1 MDKLQRMQ
9 ELIDQLNA
17 ASRAYYDGN
26 DAVMSDDAWDA
37 MYAELRALEQETG
50 ERLDASPTKRVGGEV
65 LEGFQPHRH
74 IARLWSMD
82 KAQSE
87 EEIIAWAQRCEKLT
101 REAGGL
107 PDNAYCV
114 EYKLDGLT
122 LNLTYDGGKL
132 VQAATRGNGE
142 VGEGILP
149 QASTIRC
156 IPHEI
161 PFTGRME
168 VQGEC
173 IMRLS
178 TLARYNET
186 ADEPLKNARNAAAG
200 ALRNLDPKVTASRN
214 LDALFYQVGYIE
226 GKSFSSQQEMLA
238 FLKENGLPVSPFA
251 GYGATLEEAMAQ
263 VRAIEQERD
272 ALDFLID
279 GATIKLTDMRTR
291 EVLGNTDKFPRWA
304 IAFKF
309 AAQETV
315 TKLEEI
321 SWELG
326 RTGKLTPLAHL
337 EPVDI
342 CGVTVKRATLNN
354 YGDICRKRVR
364 VGSDVWVRRSNDVI
378 PEIMGVVWQG
388 EGEAPETDI
397 VPPETCPACG
407 GALTVRGAHIFC
419 LNRQTCRPQAI
430 ARMAHF
436 ASRQGMDI
444 EAFSEKTAELF
455 YDHLGVRSA
464 ADLYQLDK
472 ASMVAL
478 KGFGAK
484 KADKLLSELEKSKAC
499 ELDAFLFAIGIPNI
513 GKKTARDLM
522 EHFGTL
528 ESLMQASEE
537 ELVGLEDVGAIV
549 ASSITEFFA
558 DEENMTFVRR
568 LLEYGVNPQIHQ
580 QEAAGDLFAGMT
592 FVLTGTLPTLTRTQA
607 EEIIRK
613 NGGKAATSVSKKTS
627 VVLAGESAGSKLEKA
642 QKLGVR
648 IMDEAEFLSLT
659 SGGASEQPQTGEVQM
674 LPSEEPAQLSMD
686 DLLKM

>member
-1 MDKLQRMQ
+1 MDKTLRMQ
-9 ELIDQLNA
+9 ELISQLNA

-37 MYAELRALEQETG
+37 MYAELRRLEEETG
-50 ERLDASPTKRVGGEV
+50 ERMPDSPTRRVGGEV
-65 LEGFQPHRH
+65 LSGFEEHRH

-87 EEIIAWAQRCEKLT
+87 SEILAWAQRCEKLT
-101 REAGGL
+101 SAAGGL
-107 PDNAYCV
+107 PQNRYCV

-122 LNLTYDGGKL
+122 LNLTYDGGAL

-149 QASTIRC
+149 QAQTIRC
-156 IPHEI
+156 IPLTI
-161 PFTGRME
+161 PFKGRME

-173 IMRLS
+173 IMKLS
-178 TLARYNET
+178 TLKKYNET
-186 ADEPLKNARNAAAG
+186 AQEPLKNARNAAAG

-226 GKSFSSQQEMLA
+226 GCSFETQREMIA
-238 FLKENGLPVSPFA
+238 FMQENGLPVSPFA
-251 GYGATLEEAMAQ
+251 KEAETIDEALDFVHEIEAQ
-263 VRAIEQERD
+263 RD
-272 ALDFLID
+272 TLDFLID

-291 EVLGNTDKFPRWA
+291 EVLGTTDKFPRWA

-315 TKLEEI
+315 TKLLDI

-378 PEIMGVVWQG
+378 PEIMGVVYTG
-388 EGEAPETDI
+388 EGEAPETDV

-419 LNRQTCRPQAI
+419 MNRNTCRPQAI

-444 EAFSEKTAELF
+444 ESFSEKTAELF
-455 YDHLGVRSA
+455 YDSLGVRSA
-464 ADLYQLDK
+464 ADLYSLDK
-472 ASMVAL
+472 AGMIAL
-478 KGFGAK
+478 KGFGAR
-484 KADKLLSELEKSKAC
+484 KADKLLAELQKSKGC
-499 ELDAFLFAIGIPNI
+499 ELDSFLFAIGIPNI
-513 GKKTARDLM
+513 GRKTARDLM

-528 ESLMQASEE
+528 ESLMTATQE
-537 ELVGLEDVGAIV
+537 ELVALDDVGEIV
-549 ASSITEFFA
+549 AQSITEFFA
-558 DEENMTFVRR
+558 DEENRAFVRR
-568 LLEYGVNPQIHQ
+568 LLEAGVSPQVHRE
-580 QEAAGDLFAGMT
+580 EAAGNLFAGMT
-592 FVLTGTLPTLTRTQA
+592 FVLTGTLPTLNRAQA
-607 EEIIRK
+607 EELIRK
-613 NGGKAATSVSKKTS
+613 NGGKAAGSVSKKTS

-642 QKLGVR
+642 KTLGVR
-648 IMDEAEFLSLT
+648 IMDEETFL
-659 SGGASEQPQTGEVQM
+659 ACIEKGEI
-674 LPSEEPAQLSMD
+674 
-686 DLLKM
+686 

>member
-1 MDKLQRMQ
+1 MDKTLRMQ
-9 ELIDQLNA
+9 ELISQLNA

-37 MYAELRALEQETG
+37 MYAELRRLEEETG
-50 ERLDASPTKRVGGEV
+50 ERMPDSPTRRVGGEV
-65 LEGFQPHRH
+65 LSGFEEHRH

-87 EEIIAWAQRCEKLT
+87 SEILAWAQRCEKLT
-101 REAGGL
+101 SAAGGL
-107 PDNAYCV
+107 PQNRYCV

-122 LNLTYDGGKL
+122 LNLTYDGGAL

-149 QASTIRC
+149 QAQTIRC
-156 IPHEI
+156 IPLTI
-161 PFTGRME
+161 PFKGRME

-173 IMRLS
+173 IMKLS
-178 TLARYNET
+178 TLKKYNET
-186 ADEPLKNARNAAAG
+186 AQEPLKNARNAAAG

-226 GKSFSSQQEMLA
+226 GRSFETQREMIA
-238 FLKENGLPVSPFA
+238 FMQENGLPVSPFA
-251 GYGATLEEAMAQ
+251 KEAETIGEALDFVREIEAQ
-263 VRAIEQERD
+263 RD
-272 ALDFLID
+272 TLDFLID

-291 EVLGNTDKFPRWA
+291 EVLGTTDKFPRWA

-315 TKLEEI
+315 TKLLDI

-378 PEIMGVVWQG
+378 PEIMGVVYTG
-388 EGEAPETDI
+388 EGEAPETDV

-407 GALTVRGAHIFC
+407 GALTMRGAHIFC
-419 LNRQTCRPQAI
+419 MNRNTCRPQAI

-444 EAFSEKTAELF
+444 ESFSEKTAELF
-455 YDHLGVRSA
+455 YDSLGVRSA
-464 ADLYQLDK
+464 ADLYSLDK
-472 ASMVAL
+472 ADMIAL
-478 KGFGAK
+478 KGFGAR
-484 KADKLLSELEKSKAC
+484 KADKLLAELRKSKGC
-499 ELDAFLFAIGIPNI
+499 ELDSFLFAIGIPNI
-513 GKKTARDLM
+513 GRKTARDLM

-528 ESLMQASEE
+528 ESLMTATQE
-537 ELVGLEDVGAIV
+537 ELVALDDVGEIV
-549 ASSITEFFA
+549 AQSITEFFA
-558 DEENMTFVRR
+558 DEENRAFVRR
-568 LLEYGVNPQIHQ
+568 LLEAGVSPQVHRE
-580 QEAAGDLFAGMT
+580 EAAGNLFAGMT
-592 FVLTGTLPTLTRTQA
+592 FVLTGTLPTLNRAQA
-607 EEIIRK
+607 EELIRK
-613 NGGKAATSVSKKTS
+613 NGGKAAGSVSKKTS

-642 QKLGVR
+642 KTLGVR
-648 IMDEAEFLSLT
+648 IMDEETFL
-659 SGGASEQPQTGEVQM
+659 ACIEKGEI
-674 LPSEEPAQLSMD
+674 
-686 DLLKM
+686 

>member
-1 MDKLQRMQ
+1 MDDGLMRA
-9 ELIDQLNA
+9 LIDRLNA
-17 ASRAYYDGN
+17 ASKAYYDGN
-26 DAVMSDDAWDA
+26 EAVMSDDEWDA
-37 MYAELRALEQETG
+37 MYAQLRALEEETG
-50 ERLDASPTKRVGGEV
+50 VRLPDSPTRRVGGEV
-65 LEGFQPHRH
+65 LSGFEPHRH
-74 IARLWSMD
+74 VARLWSMD

-87 EEIIAWAQRCEKLT
+87 EAILAWAQRCEKLT

-107 PDNAYCV
+107 PQNAYCV

-132 VQAATRGNGE
+132 VQAATRGDGE

-149 QASTIRC
+149 QAKTIRC
-156 IPHEI
+156 IPQKI
-161 PFTGRME
+161 PFAGRME

-178 TLARYNET
+178 ALKAYNET
-186 ADEPLKNARNAAAG
+186 AEEPLKNARNAAAG
-200 ALRNLDPKVTASRN
+200 ALRNLDPGVTASRN

-226 GKSFSSQQEMLA
+226 GRSFETQAEMLD
-238 FLKENGLPVSPFA
+238 FLRENGLPVSPYT
-251 GYGATLEEAMAQ
+251 GYADSIEAAMAL
-263 VRAIEQERD
+263 VHEIEAQRD

-291 EVLGNTDKFPRWA
+291 EVLGTTDKFPRWA
-304 IAFKF
+304 IAYKF
-309 AAQETV
+309 PAQETV
-315 TKLEEI
+315 TTLEGI

-337 EPVDI
+337 TPVDI

-364 VGSDVWVRRSNDVI
+364 VGSEVWVRRSNDVI
-378 PEIMGVVWQG
+378 PEIMGVVWKG

-397 VPPETCPACG
+397 RPPETCPACG
-407 GALTVRGAHIFC
+407 APLTWRGAHLFC

-455 YDHLGVRSA
+455 YDRLGVRSA
-464 ADLYQLDK
+464 ADLYALDK
-472 ASMVAL
+472 DEMVAL
-478 KGFGAK
+478 KGFGVK
-484 KADKLLSELEKSKAC
+484 KADKLLAELEKSKAC

-522 EHFGTL
+522 EHFGSL
-528 ESLMQASEE
+528 ESLMAATQE
-537 ELVGLEDVGAIV
+537 ELTALDDVGDIV
-549 ASSITEFFA
+549 AASITSFFA
-558 DEENMTFVRR
+558 DEENRAFVRR
-568 LLEYGVNPQIHQ
+568 LLDAGVTPQMRQ
-580 QEAAGDLFAGMT
+580 AEAAGDLFAGMT
-592 FVLTGTLPTLTRTQA
+592 FVLTGTLPTLTRAQA
-607 EEIIRK
+607 EELIRR
-613 NGGKAATSVSKKTS
+613 NGGKATGSVSGKTS
-627 VVLAGESAGSKLEKA
+627 VVLAGESAGSKLQKA

-648 IMDEAEFLSLT
+648 IMDEAAFLS
-659 SGGASEQPQTGEVQM
+659 AIETGRI
-674 LPSEEPAQLSMD
+674 D
-686 DLLKM
+686 GN

>member
-1 MDKLQRMQ
+1 MDEMQRMQ
-9 ELIDQLNA
+9 QLIEKLNA
-17 ASRAYYDGN
+17 ASRAYYDRN
-26 DAVMSDDAWDA
+26 EALMSDDEWDT
-37 MYAELRALEQETG
+37 MYAQLRALEEQTG
-50 ERLDASPTKRVGGEV
+50 ERLPDSPTRRVGGEV
-65 LEGFQPHRH
+65 MEGFVPHRH

-87 EEIIAWAQRCEKLT
+87 AEILAWAQRCERLT
-101 REAGGL
+101 QQAGGL
-107 PDNAYCV
+107 PENRYCV

-122 LNLTYDGGKL
+122 LNLTYDGGRL

-142 VGEGILP
+142 TGEGILP
-149 QASTIRC
+149 QARTIRC
-156 IPHEI
+156 IPMEI
-161 PFTGRME
+161 PFKGRME

-178 TLARYNET
+178 ALARYNET
-186 ADEPLKNARNAAAG
+186 AQEPLKNARNAAAG

-226 GKSFSSQQEMLA
+226 GRSFASQQEMLD
-238 FLKENGLPVSPFA
+238 FLVENGLPVSPFA
-251 GYGATLEEAMAQ
+251 GYADTIEGALARVHEIEAQ
-263 VRAIEQERD
+263 RD
-272 ALDFLID
+272 SLDFLID

-291 EVLGNTDKFPRWA
+291 EVLGTTDKFPRWS

-315 TKLEEI
+315 TKLEDV

-337 EPVDI
+337 APVDI
-342 CGVTVKRATLNN
+342 CGVTVRRATLNN

-378 PEIMGVVWQG
+378 PEIMGVVWTG

-407 GALTVRGAHIFC
+407 GALETRGAHIFC
-419 LNRQTCRPQAI
+419 PNRKTCRPQAI
-430 ARMAHF
+430 ARLAHF

-444 EAFSEKTAELF
+444 ESFSEKTAELF
-455 YDHLGVRSA
+455 YDHLGVRDA
-464 ADLYQLDK
+464 GDLYRLDK
-472 ASMVAL
+472 ASMVVL

-484 KADKLLSELEKSKAC
+484 KADKLLSELEKSKSC
-499 ELDAFLFAIGIPNI
+499 ELDSFLFAIGIPNI

-522 EHFGTL
+522 EHFGSL
-528 ESLMQASEE
+528 EAIMAAGEE
-537 ELVGLEDVGAIV
+537 ELISLDDVGGIV
-549 ASSITEFFA
+549 ASSIIEFFA
-558 DEENMTFVRR
+558 DDENRAFVRA
-568 LLEYGVNPQIHQ
+568 LLDCGVRPQLHQ

-592 FVLTGTLPTLTRTQA
+592 FVLTGTLPTLSRAQA

-613 NGGKAATSVSKKTS
+613 NGGKAAGSVSKKTS

-642 QKLGVR
+642 IKLGVR
-648 IMDEAEFLSLT
+648 IMDEAEFLSLV
-659 SGGASEQPQTGEVQM
+659 GGGQPQTDMAQPQADEAQQM
-674 LPSEEPAQLSMD
+674 TMF
-686 DLLKM
+686 

>member
-1 MDKLQRMQ
+1 MDKLQHMR
-9 ELIDQLNA
+9 ELIKKLNE
-17 ASRAYYDGN
+17 ASEAYYDH
-26 DAVMSDDAWDA
+26 DESLMSDDEWDA
-37 MYAELRALEQETG
+37 MYAELRKLEEETD
-50 ERLDASPTKRVGGEV
+50 ERMPESPTRRVGGEV
-65 LEGFQPHRH
+65 MTGFEPHRH

-87 EEIIAWAQRCEKLT
+87 DEILAWDLRCRKLT
-101 REAGGL
+101 AEAGGL
-107 PDNAYCV
+107 PENRYCV

-142 VGEGILP
+142 IGEGILP
-149 QASTIRC
+149 QAQTIRC
-156 IPHEI
+156 IPLEI
-161 PFTGRME
+161 PFKGRME

-173 IMRLS
+173 IMKLS

-200 ALRNLDPKVTASRN
+200 ALRNLDPKVTASRS

-226 GKSFSSQQEMLA
+226 GKSFESQREMLD
-238 FLKENGLPVSPFA
+238 FLRINGLPVSDFA
-251 GYGATLEEAMAQ
+251 QEADTIEEAMAYVHQ
-263 VRAIEQERD
+263 IEEKRD
-272 ALDFLID
+272 QLDFLID

-291 EVLGNTDKFPRWA
+291 EVLGTTDKFPRWS

-315 TKLEEI
+315 TKLLDI
-321 SWELG
+321 TWELG

-364 VGSDVWVRRSNDVI
+364 IGSDVWIRRSNDVI
-378 PEIMGVVWQG
+378 PEIMGVVWKG
-388 EGEAPETDI
+388 EGNAPQTDI
-397 VPPETCPACG
+397 LLPEICPACG
-407 GALTVRGAHIFC
+407 GELTQRGAHIFC
-419 LNRQTCRPQAI
+419 MNRQTCRPQAI

-455 YDHLGVRSA
+455 YDNLGVRSP
-464 ADLYQLDK
+464 ADLYSLDK
-472 ASMVAL
+472 ASMIVL

-484 KADKLLSELEKSKAC
+484 KADKLLSELEKSKKC

-522 EHFGTL
+522 EHFGSL
-528 ESLMQASEE
+528 ESLMNAKEE
-537 ELVGLEDVGAIV
+537 ELTGIEDVGSIV
-549 ASSITEFFA
+549 ARSITEFFA
-558 DEENMTFVRR
+558 LDENQEFVQR
-568 LLEYGVNPQIHQ
+568 LLEHGVHPQIKK
-580 QEAAGDLFAGMT
+580 EESAGTVFEGMT
-592 FVLTGTLPTLTRTQA
+592 FVLTGTLPTLSRAQA

-613 NGGKAATSVSKKTS
+613 NGGKATGSVSKKTS

-648 IMDEAEFLSLT
+648 IMDEAEFLELISAENQN
-659 SGGASEQPQTGEVQM
+659 GKMAP
-674 LPSEEPAQLSMD
+674 EPEQLS
-686 DLLKM
+686 LKL